1 MALKKKV
8 KVGLAGIAMLLT
20 SLVIV
25 NIVNE
30 NLGIQDKVQSCFKRY
45 DKGVVFD
52 TYAVGLSATIGDVSR
67 ETIDTNQIACSI
79 TRLGFDGNIAAQ
91 MASMKQGRLD
101 NDKFAVIWRVTD
113 TVACLDW
120 KKPVKNLF
128 DVDISNNCKVSKV
141 TKSELKVVLK
151 DYR

>member
-1 MALKKKV
+1 MELKKKV
-8 KVGLAGIAMLLT
+8 TAGLVGIAMLLS

-45 DKGVVFD
+45 NKGVVFD

-67 ETIDTNQIACSI
+67 ETIDTNQIACSL
-79 TRLGFDGNIAAQ
+79 TRLGFDGNIASQ

-101 NDKFAVIWRVTD
+101 NDKFAVVWRVTD

-120 KKPVKNLF
+120 KKPVKSLS
-128 DVDISNNCKVSKV
+128 DVDISNNCKVSEV